1 MYTGYNF
8 DGVNFLTLSTPLHLQ
23 WFHYSIITD
32 NDLISPDDVTLWG
45 IVTSAAPCSLN
56 LVLSLLEQ
64 GSRKETP
71 DADRRHFTK
80 RCSSTNDKNDL
91 LPLVNSFLSF
101 LGLEKRFAQ
110 IYRALY
116 EDTMLVS
123 LYLY

>member
-1 MYTGYNF
+1 MT
-8 DGVNFLTLSTPLHLQ
+8 ST
-23 WFHYSIITD
+23 T
-32 NDLISPDDVTLWG
+32 
-45 IVTSAAPCSLN
+45 PCSLN
-56 LVLSLLEQ
+56 LVLSLLGQ

-80 RCSSTNDKNDL
+80 RRATTNDKNDL
-91 LPLVNSFLSF
+91 LPLVNSFRSF

-116 EDTMLVS
+116 EGTMLVS